1 MQDDNRSVA
10 TSRVCSRTKT
20 TEPMD
25 IEEEGSVERNMDFE
39 DVTEDGLEEA
49 VSQQA
54 PMLPAPACFSTHTA
68 WPALIIPPSQLTAP
82 PTLAPPTHRPC
93 GASKHSHMH
102 AGSHHTPHSPR
113 RTRPTPIS
121 PSTAAARAQELR

>member
-1 MQDDNRSVA
+1 
-10 TSRVCSRTKT
+10 
-20 TEPMD
+20 MD

-82 PTLAPPTHRPC
+82 PTLAPPKHTRAVPPNTAICTLHLTTHRTALVAPVQ
-93 GASKHSHMH
+93 HLSHL
-102 AGSHHTPHSPR
+102 PPPPR
-113 RTRPTPIS
+113 V
-121 PSTAAARAQELR
+121 LRSYGDFGEVDGRRQ